1 MNTGLPGTGIGGL
14 FYLLSVIVMI
24 FLEAKDILLRKKNGN
39 SKQLVVEQAAIAL
52 SLFISIAATNI
63 FFSKYVF
70 KKPSVTLSAT
80 ADIGEKTSY
89 VIQNYPVV
97 VPIFL
102 LAVVL
107 AFTQIMYLVLK
118 SPRRN

>member
-39 SKQLVVEQAAIAL
+39 SKRLVVEQAAIAV

-70 KKPSVTLSAT
+70 KKLPVALSAT
-80 ADIGEKTSY
+80 AGIGEKTSY